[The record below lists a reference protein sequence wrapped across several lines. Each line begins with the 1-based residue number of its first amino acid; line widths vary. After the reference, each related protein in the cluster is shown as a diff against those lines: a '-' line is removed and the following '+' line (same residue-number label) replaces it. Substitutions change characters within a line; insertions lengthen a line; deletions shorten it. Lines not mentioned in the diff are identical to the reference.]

1 MKKHFKKYAAL
12 CAVLPC
18 FLINSLSLTASA
30 INVNLSD
37 YGDVNDDGRSSVF
50 DISLIND
57 YISGTTTFTT
67 RQKIYADLNA
77 DGVINS
83 DDTNIIVDIYLGT
96 NTESVTRSKLSW
108 YSRYGNVPVTSRYGD
123 VNFDGNISVFDID
136 IMQKHMNGTTL
147 LSPRQCVYAD
157 LNANGYVDAG
167 DIDMITYV
175 ILGSNQ
181 SIVQTNCDLW
191 YHFYQPILATPGNV
205 DQNQQVAVEDA
216 VSILTYY
223 AKRSASLSVNSKTFC
238 GIAAGDVDYDGVI
251 SVEDAVQ
258 VLTYYAKKAAGLLA
272 DWK

>member
-1 MKKHFKKYAAL
+1 MKKQFKKYAAL
-12 CAVLPC
+12 YAALPC
-18 FLINSLSLTASA
+18 LLINSLSLTASA
-30 INVNLSD
+30 ISVNLSD
-37 YGDVNDDGRSSVF
+37 YGDVNDDGNINVF
-50 DISLIND
+50 DINLMQN
-57 YISGTTTFTT
+57 GNLTT

-83 DDTNIIVDIYLGT
+83 DDTNIIIDLYLGT
-96 NTESVTRSKLSW
+96 NTESVTSFKLSW

-123 VNFDGNISVFDID
+123 VNFDGSINVFDID

-157 LNANGYVDAG
+157 LNANGYVDSG
-167 DIDMITYV
+167 DIDIITYI

-191 YHFYQPILATPGNV
+191 YHFYQPILATPGDV
-205 DQNQQVAVEDA
+205 DQNQQITVEDA
-216 VSILTYY
+216 VFILTYY

-238 GIAAGDVDYDGVI
+238 GMAAGDVDYDGVI

-258 VLTYYAKKAAGLLA
+258 VLTYYAKKSAGLSV
-272 DWK
+272 DWE